1 MTSPRLQPL
10 QQLRRRL
17 TAWYVVTFCV
27 ILLLLGG
34 GLFVS
39 IRRQLSA
46 QLDRSLHSATT
57 ELARA
62 ARIREM
68 EAGARGRVVDAVE
81 ELHIPDRAL
90 FLLDTA
96 GRPLTPDTAPDWVRA
111 AARAARTSVTRQVV
125 REDLDEV
132 HLRVHAEL
140 FTLSSGAPLVAV
152 AVADQVELED
162 RYAALIAAFGAAAL
176 VAVVLVAVGGS
187 FLVQQSVRPI
197 ERSIAHMR
205 RFMADA
211 AHEMRTP
218 LTVIRSR
225 AEVALQQPR
234 SPGEYV
240 EAMQGVEAETRRL
253 GRLVDD
259 LLTLARADAG
269 ERKLERSRVFLDDI
283 VSDAAGAARA
293 MAQTRGVA
301 LTVDEFEE
309 APLDGDAALLHQL
322 AMILLDN
329 AVKFTPAGGQV
340 SVRVGLANGCPR
352 LAVED
357 TGLGIPDDQLPHLFE
372 RFYRGDPARSRGAA
386 GSATDGAG
394 LGLAIAKWIVE
405 LHGARIQVQ
414 SVAGAGTTMTVVFAP
429 AAPASLSS
437 S

>member
-1 MTSPRLQPL
+1 MSATSRQPL

-17 TAWYVVTFCV
+17 TAWYVVTFCG

-34 GLFVS
+34 GLFFS
-39 IRRQLSA
+39 IRRQLSM
-46 QLDRSLHSATT
+46 QLDSSLRSATT

-90 FLLDTA
+90 YLLDTA
-96 GRPLTPDTAPDWVRA
+96 GKPLTPDTAAEWVQA
-111 AARAARTSVTRQVV
+111 AARAARDAPRLA
-125 REDLDEV
+125 EHAELDEV
-132 HLRVHAEL
+132 RLRLRAER
-140 FTLSSGAPLVAV
+140 FTLLSGLPLVAV

-162 RYAALIAAFGAAAL
+162 RYAALIASFGAAAL
-176 VAVVLVAVGGS
+176 MAVVLVAVGGS
-187 FLVQQSVRPI
+187 FLVQKSLLPV

-225 AEVALQQPR
+225 AEVALQKPR
-234 SPGEYV
+234 EAAEYA
-240 EAMQGVEAETRRL
+240 EAMRGVEAETRRL
-253 GRLVDD
+253 GRIVED

-269 ERKLERSRVFLDDI
+269 ERSVERHRVFLDDI

-293 MAQTRGVA
+293 MAQARGVE

-309 APLDGDAALLHQL
+309 SAVEGDAALLRQL
-322 AMILLDN
+322 AMLLLDN
-329 AVKFTPAGGQV
+329 AVKFTPAGGHV
-340 SVRVGLANGCPR
+340 SLRVGTVDGRSTLT
-352 LAVED
+352 VED
-357 TGLGIPDDQLPHLFE
+357 NGPGISEEQLPHIFD
-372 RFYRGDPARSRGAA
+372 RFYRGDPAHSRGMV
-386 GSATDGAG
+386 GSASDGAG

-405 LHGARIQVQ
+405 AHDAEIRVHTA
-414 SVAGAGTTMTVVFAP
+414 AGVGTRMTVVFPP
-429 AAPASLSS
+429 AGKPEVSS

>member
-1 MTSPRLQPL
+1 VSAP
-10 QQLRRRL
+10 QQLRQLRHRL
-17 TAWYVVTFCV
+17 TAWYVVTFCG

-34 GLFVS
+34 GLFLS
-39 IRRQLSA
+39 IRHQLST

-68 EAGARGRVVDAVE
+68 EAGASGRVVDAVE

-96 GRPLTPDTAPDWVRA
+96 GKPVTPDTAPAWVRA
-111 AARAARTSVTRQVV
+111 AARATRTTKTI
-125 REDLDEV
+125 EV
-132 HLRVHAEL
+132 ASEQASEVQLRLHAER
-140 FTLSSGAPLVAV
+140 FTLASGTLMVAV
-152 AVADQVELED
+152 AIADQVELED

-176 VAVVLVAVGGS
+176 VAVVLVAIGGS
-187 FLVQQSVRPI
+187 FLVQQSLLPV

-234 SPGEYV
+234 SAGEYA

-253 GRLVDD
+253 GRIVED

-269 ERKLERSRVFLDDI
+269 ERPLKNSRVFLDDI

-293 MAQTRGVA
+293 MAQARGVE
-301 LTVDEFEE
+301 LTIDEFEE
-309 APLDGDAALLHQL
+309 APVDGDAELLHQL
-322 AMILLDN
+322 AMLLLDN
-329 AVKFTPAGGQV
+329 AVKFTPALGHV
-340 SVRVGLANGCPR
+340 SVRVGVADGRAR
-352 LAVED
+352 LAVGD
-357 TGLGIPDDQLPHLFE
+357 SGPGIAAEQLPHIFE
-372 RFYRGDPARSRGAA
+372 RFWRGDPARSRGGA
-386 GSATDGAG
+386 GSTADGAG
-394 LGLAIAKWIVE
+394 LGLSIAKWIVDM
-405 LHGARIQVQ
+405 HGADIHVH
-414 SVAGAGTTMTVVFAP
+414 STVGAGTRVTVAFPSVVGTGV
-429 AAPASLSS
+429 SS

>member
-1 MTSPRLQPL
+1 MTSPRPQPL

-46 QLDRSLHSATT
+46 QLDRSLQSATT
-57 ELARA
+57 ALARA

-81 ELHIPDRAL
+81 ELHIPDRTL

-111 AARAARTSVTRQVV
+111 AARAARPSVTRQVV
-125 REDLDEV
+125 REEADEV
-132 HLRVHAEL
+132 QLRVHAAV
-140 FTLSSGAPLVAV
+140 FTLASGAPLVAV

-162 RYAALIAAFGAAAL
+162 RYASLIAAFGAAAL

-187 FLVQQSVRPI
+187 FLVQQSVNPI

-269 ERKLERSRVFLDDI
+269 ERKLERSRIFLDDI

-293 MAQTRGVA
+293 MAQARAVA

-309 APLDGDAALLHQL
+309 APLDGDAALLRQL

-329 AVKFTPAGGQV
+329 AVKFTPAGGHV
-340 SVRVGLANGCPR
+340 SVRVGLANGYPR
-352 LAVED
+352 MAVED
-357 TGLGIPDDQLPHLFE
+357 TGPGIPDDQQPHLFE

-386 GSATDGAG
+386 GSAADGAG

-405 LHGARIQVQ
+405 LHGAEIQVQ
-414 SVAGAGTTMTVVFAP
+414 SVIGKGTTMTVVFVP
-429 AAPASLSS
+429 AVPASLSS

>member
-1 MTSPRLQPL
+1 MSATSLQPL

-17 TAWYVVTFCV
+17 TAWYVVTFCG

-34 GLFVS
+34 GLFFS
-39 IRRQLSA
+39 IRRQLSM
-46 QLDRSLHSATT
+46 QLDSSLRSATT

-90 FLLDTA
+90 YLFDTA
-96 GRPLTPDTAPDWVRA
+96 GKPLTPDTAAEWVQA
-111 AARAARTSVTRQVV
+111 AARTARDAPLLAEHAQ
-125 REDLDEV
+125 LDEV
-132 HLRVHAEL
+132 RLRLRAER
-140 FTLSSGAPLVAV
+140 FTLSSGLPLVAV

-162 RYAALIAAFGAAAL
+162 RYAALIASFGAAAL
-176 VAVVLVAVGGS
+176 MAVVLVAVGGS
-187 FLVQQSVRPI
+187 FLVQKSLLPV

-225 AEVALQQPR
+225 AEVALQKPR
-234 SPGEYV
+234 EAGEYV
-240 EAMQGVEAETRRL
+240 EAMRGVEAETRRL
-253 GRLVDD
+253 GRIVED

-269 ERKLERSRVFLDDI
+269 ERSVERHRVFLDDI

-293 MAQTRGVA
+293 MAQARGVE

-309 APLDGDAALLHQL
+309 SAVEGDAALLRQL
-322 AMILLDN
+322 AMLLLDN
-329 AVKFTPAGGQV
+329 AVKFTPAGGHV
-340 SVRVGLANGCPR
+340 SLRVGTVDGRSTLT
-352 LAVED
+352 VED
-357 TGLGIPDDQLPHLFE
+357 NGPGISEEQLPHIFD
-372 RFYRGDPARSRGAA
+372 RFYRGDPAHSRGMV
-386 GSATDGAG
+386 GSASDGAG

-405 LHGARIQVQ
+405 AHDAEIRVH
-414 SVAGAGTTMTVVFAP
+414 SAVGAGTRMTVVFPP
-429 AAPASLSS
+429 AGKPDVSS

>member
-1 MTSPRLQPL
+1 MARREPL

-17 TAWYVVTFCV
+17 TAWYVVTFCG

-34 GLFVS
+34 GLFFS
-39 IRRQLSA
+39 IRRQLST
-46 QLDRSLHSATT
+46 QLDSSLRSATT

-68 EAGARGRVVDAVE
+68 EAGASGRVVDAVE

-90 FLLDTA
+90 YLLDTA
-96 GRPLTPDTAPDWVRA
+96 GRPLTPDTASAWVQA
-111 AARAARTSVTRQVV
+111 AARAARAAAPLLAEHEQPHEV
-125 REDLDEV
+125 R
-132 HLRVHAEL
+132 LRLRAER
-140 FTLSSGAPLVAV
+140 FTLSSGLPRVAV

-162 RYAALIAAFGAAAL
+162 RYAALIASFGAAAL
-176 VAVVLVAVGGS
+176 MAVVLVAVGGS
-187 FLVQQSVRPI
+187 FLVQKSLLPV

-225 AEVALQQPR
+225 AEVALQKPR
-234 SPGEYV
+234 EAGEYV
-240 EAMQGVEAETRRL
+240 EAMRGVEAETRRL
-253 GRLVDD
+253 GRIVED

-269 ERKLERSRVFLDDI
+269 ERSVERRRVFLDDI

-293 MAQTRGVA
+293 MAQARGVE

-309 APLDGDAALLHQL
+309 SAVDGDAALLRQL
-322 AMILLDN
+322 AMLLLDN
-329 AVKFTPAGGQV
+329 AVKFTPAGGHV
-340 SVRVGLANGCPR
+340 SLRVGTVDGRSTLT
-352 LAVED
+352 VED
-357 TGLGIPDDQLPHLFE
+357 NGPGISEEQRPHIFD
-372 RFYRGDPARSRGAA
+372 RFYRGDPAHSRGMV
-386 GSATDGAG
+386 GSASDGAG

-405 LHGARIQVQ
+405 AHHAEIRVH
-414 SVAGAGTTMTVVFAP
+414 SAAGAGTRMTVVFPP
-429 AAPASLSS
+429 AGRPDVSS

>member
-1 MTSPRLQPL
+1 MSATSLQPL

-17 TAWYVVTFCV
+17 TAWYVVTFCG

-34 GLFVS
+34 GLFFS
-39 IRRQLSA
+39 IRRQLSM
-46 QLDRSLHSATT
+46 QLDSSLRSATT

-90 FLLDTA
+90 YLLDTA
-96 GRPLTPDTAPDWVRA
+96 GKPLTPDTAAEWVQA
-111 AARAARTSVTRQVV
+111 AARTARDAPLLAEHAQ
-125 REDLDEV
+125 LDEV
-132 HLRVHAEL
+132 RLRLRAER
-140 FTLSSGAPLVAV
+140 FTLSSGLPLVAV

-162 RYAALIAAFGAAAL
+162 RYAALIASFGAAAL
-176 VAVVLVAVGGS
+176 MAVVLVAVGGS
-187 FLVQQSVRPI
+187 FLVQKSLLPV

-225 AEVALQQPR
+225 AEVALQKPR
-234 SPGEYV
+234 EAGEYA
-240 EAMQGVEAETRRL
+240 EAMRGVEAETRRL
-253 GRLVDD
+253 GRIVED

-269 ERKLERSRVFLDDI
+269 ERSVERHRVFLDDI

-293 MAQTRGVA
+293 MAQARDVE

-309 APLDGDAALLHQL
+309 SAVEGDAALLRQL
-322 AMILLDN
+322 AMLLLDN
-329 AVKFTPAGGQV
+329 AVKFTPAGGHV
-340 SVRVGLANGCPR
+340 SLRVGTVDGRSTLT
-352 LAVED
+352 VED
-357 TGLGIPDDQLPHLFE
+357 NGPGISEEQLPHIFD
-372 RFYRGDPARSRGAA
+372 RFYRGDPAHSRGMV
-386 GSATDGAG
+386 GSASDGAG
-394 LGLAIAKWIVE
+394 LGLAIAKWIV
-405 LHGARIQVQ
+405 GAHDAEIRVHAA
-414 SVAGAGTTMTVVFAP
+414 AGVGTRMTVVFPP
-429 AAPASLSS
+429 AGKPDVSS

>member
-1 MTSPRLQPL
+1 MTSPRPQPL

-46 QLDRSLHSATT
+46 QLDRSLQSATT
-57 ELARA
+57 ALARA

-81 ELHIPDRAL
+81 ELHIPDRTL
-90 FLLDTA
+90 FLLNTA

-111 AARAARTSVTRQVV
+111 AARAARPSVTRQVV
-125 REDLDEV
+125 REEADEV
-132 HLRVHAEL
+132 QLRVHAAV
-140 FTLSSGAPLVAV
+140 FTLASGAPLVAV

-162 RYAALIAAFGAAAL
+162 RYASLIAAFGAAAL

-187 FLVQQSVRPI
+187 FLVQQSVNPI

-269 ERKLERSRVFLDDI
+269 ERKLERSRIFLDDI

-293 MAQTRGVA
+293 MAQARAVA

-309 APLDGDAALLHQL
+309 APLDGDAALLRQL

-329 AVKFTPAGGQV
+329 AVKFTPAGGHV
-340 SVRVGLANGCPR
+340 SVRVGLANGYPR
-352 LAVED
+352 MAVED
-357 TGLGIPDDQLPHLFE
+357 TGPGIPDDQQPHLFE

-386 GSATDGAG
+386 GSAADGAG

-405 LHGARIQVQ
+405 LHGAEIQVQ
-414 SVAGAGTTMTVVFAP
+414 SVIGKGTTMTVVFVP
-429 AAPASLSS
+429 AVPASLSS

>member
-1 MTSPRLQPL
+1 MSATSLQPL

-17 TAWYVVTFCV
+17 TAWYVVTFCG

-34 GLFVS
+34 GLFLS
-39 IRRQLSA
+39 IRRQLSM
-46 QLDRSLHSATT
+46 QLDSSLRSATT

-90 FLLDTA
+90 YLLDTA
-96 GRPLTPDTAPDWVRA
+96 GKPLTPDTAAAWVQA
-111 AARAARTSVTRQVV
+111 AARAARDAAPLLVEHDQ
-125 REDLDEV
+125 LDEV
-132 HLRVHAEL
+132 RLRLRAER
-140 FTLSSGAPLVAV
+140 FTLSSGLPLVAV

-162 RYAALIAAFGAAAL
+162 RYAALIASFGAAAL
-176 VAVVLVAVGGS
+176 MAVVLVAVGGS
-187 FLVQQSVRPI
+187 FLVQKSLLPV
-197 ERSIAHMR
+197 ERSIEHMR

-225 AEVALQQPR
+225 AEVALQKPR
-234 SPGEYV
+234 EAGEYV
-240 EAMQGVEAETRRL
+240 EAMRGVEAETRRL
-253 GRLVDD
+253 GRIVED

-269 ERKLERSRVFLDDI
+269 ERSVERHRVFLDDI

-293 MAQTRGVA
+293 MAQARGVE

-309 APLDGDAALLHQL
+309 SAVEGDAALLRQL
-322 AMILLDN
+322 AMLLLDN
-329 AVKFTPAGGQV
+329 AVKFTPAGGHV
-340 SVRVGLANGCPR
+340 SLRVGTVDGRSTLT
-352 LAVED
+352 VED
-357 TGLGIPDDQLPHLFE
+357 NGPGISGEQLPHIFD
-372 RFYRGDPARSRGAA
+372 RFYRGDPAHSRGMV
-386 GSATDGAG
+386 GSASDGAG

-405 LHGARIQVQ
+405 AHDAEIHVHAA
-414 SVAGAGTTMTVVFAP
+414 AGAGTRMTVVFPP
-429 AAPASLSS
+429 AGKPDVSS